1 MKIIQ
6 KNKEP
11 ILGKYDYPIDH
22 IFSLNNNTY
31 VVKRSN
37 LNCSCCAFNSM
48 SKECIE
54 HKCGSSRIDSLEVV
68 FEELNIRS

>member
-1 MKIIQ
+1 MKIINR
-6 KNKEP
+6 NKET
-11 ILGKYDYPIDH
+11 IMGKYDYPIDH
-22 IFSLNNNTY
+22 IFFLNNNTY

-54 HKCGSSRIDSLEVV
+54 HRCGSSREDGMEVI
-68 FEELNIRS
+68 FEALNIRS

>member
-11 ILGKYDYPIDH
+11 ILGKYDHPVDH

-31 VVKRSN
+31 VVRRSTS
-37 LNCSCCAFNSM
+37 SCRFCAFNSM
-48 SKECIE
+48 AIECIE
-54 HKCGSSRIDSLEVV
+54 HKCGSSRIDGIEVV
-68 FEELNIRS
+68 FEELDIRS

>member
-1 MKIIQ
+1 MKIIN
-6 KNKEP
+6 KNNET
-11 ILGKYDYPIDH
+11 IMGKYDYPINH

-54 HKCGSSRIDSLEVV
+54 YRCGSSKADGMEVI
-68 FEELNIRS
+68 FEALNIRS

>member
-1 MKIIQ
+1 MKIIN
-6 KNKEP
+6 KNNET
-11 ILGKYDYPIDH
+11 IMGKYDYPIDH

-31 VVKRSN
+31 IVKRSN

-54 HKCGSSRIDSLEVV
+54 HRCGSSRADGMEVI
-68 FEELNIRS
+68 FEALNIRA

>member
-1 MKIIQ
+1 MKII
-6 KNKEP
+6 NREEEP
-11 ILGKYDYPIDH
+11 VLGKYDHPVDH

-37 LNCSCCAFNSM
+37 LNCSFCAFNSM
-48 SKECIE
+48 TKECIE
-54 HKCGSSRIDSLEVV
+54 HSCGSIRMDGLEVI

>member
-1 MKIIQ
+1 M
-6 KNKEP
+6 
-11 ILGKYDYPIDH
+11 GKYDYPIDH
-22 IFSLNNNTY
+22 IFSLNNNIY

-54 HKCGSSRIDSLEVV
+54 HRCGSSKADGMEVI
-68 FEELNIRS
+68 FEALNIRP

>member
-1 MKIIQ
+1 MKIINR
-6 KNKEP
+6 NKET
-11 ILGKYDYPIDH
+11 IMGKYNYPIDH

-31 VVKRSN
+31 IVKRSN

-54 HKCGSSRIDSLEVV
+54 HRCGSSRADGIEVI
-68 FEELNIRS
+68 FEELNIRP

>member
-11 ILGKYDYPIDH
+11 ILGKYDHPVDH

-31 VVKRSN
+31 VVRRSTS
-37 LNCSCCAFNSM
+37 NCRFCAFYSM
-48 SKECIE
+48 AIECIE
-54 HKCGSSRIDSLEVV
+54 HKCGYSRIDGIEVV

>member
-1 MKIIQ
+1 MKIIN
-6 KNKEP
+6 KNNAT
-11 ILGKYDYPIDH
+11 IMGKYDYPINH

-37 LNCSCCAFNSM
+37 LNCPCCAFNSM

-54 HKCGSSRIDSLEVV
+54 HRCGSSRADGMEVI
-68 FEELNIRS
+68 FEKLNIS

>member
-1 MKIIQ
+1 MKIINR
-6 KNKEP
+6 NKET
-11 ILGKYDYPIDH
+11 IMGKYDYPIDH

-54 HKCGSSRIDSLEVV
+54 HRCGSSREDGMEVI
-68 FEELNIRS
+68 FEALNIRS

>member
-1 MKIIQ
+1 MKIINR
-6 KNKEP
+6 NKET
-11 ILGKYDYPIDH
+11 IMGKYDYPIDH

-31 VVKRSN
+31 IVKRSN

-54 HKCGSSRIDSLEVV
+54 HKCGSSREDGMEVI
-68 FEELNIRS
+68 FEALNIRS

>member
-1 MKIIQ
+1 MKIIN
-6 KNKEP
+6 KNNET
-11 ILGKYDYPIDH
+11 IMGKYDYPIDH

-31 VVKRSN
+31 IVKRSN

-54 HKCGSSRIDSLEVV
+54 HRCGSSRADGIEVI
-68 FEELNIRS
+68 FEELNKRP

>member
-1 MKIIQ
+1 MKIIN
-6 KNKEP
+6 KNNET
-11 ILGKYDYPIDH
+11 IMGKYDYPINH

-37 LNCSCCAFNSM
+37 LNCPFCAFNSM

-54 HKCGSSRIDSLEVV
+54 HRCGSSRLDGTEVI
-68 FEELNIRS
+68 FEALNIRS